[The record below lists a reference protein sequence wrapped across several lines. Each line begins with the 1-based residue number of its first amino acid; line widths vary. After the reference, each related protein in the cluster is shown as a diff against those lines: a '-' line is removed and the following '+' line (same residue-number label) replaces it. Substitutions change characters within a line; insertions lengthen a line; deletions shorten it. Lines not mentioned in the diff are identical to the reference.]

1 MYRRFFPGDLFAEFD
16 RLQRV
21 AETLA
26 GSAASL
32 RSNGRGGFPQ
42 VNVGGTDEAIDVVA
56 FAPGLDPVKIEVNV
70 ERGVLTISG
79 ERPIDLAIENKEAT
93 LHLDERFIGKFS
105 RAISL
110 PDDVDPDHI
119 TAKYT
124 DGLLHVKI
132 LRRQATQPR
141 RVTVQ

>member
-1 MYRRFFPGDLFAEFD
+1 MYRSLFPGDLFAEFD
-16 RLQRV
+16 RLQRA
-21 AETLA
+21 AERLA
-26 GSAASL
+26 GSAGSL
-32 RSNGRGGFPQ
+32 RGYSRGGFPQ
-42 VNVGGTDEAIDVVA
+42 VNVGGTQEAIDVLA

-79 ERPIDLAIENKEAT
+79 ERGSDLPAGGKETAV
-93 LHLDERFIGKFS
+93 HLEERFTGKFS

-110 PDDVDPDHI
+110 PDDVDPEHI

-132 LRRQATQPR
+132 QRRQAVQPR
-141 RVTVQ
+141 RISVQ